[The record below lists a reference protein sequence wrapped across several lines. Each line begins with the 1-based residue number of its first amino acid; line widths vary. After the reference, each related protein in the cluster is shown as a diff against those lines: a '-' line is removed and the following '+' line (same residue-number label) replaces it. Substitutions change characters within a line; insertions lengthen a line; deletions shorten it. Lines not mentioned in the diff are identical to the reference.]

1 VEDTPRTDAARLA
14 EEQKKRSHKTDT
26 KRERGPMTGV
36 YNPLLVCLSLMVAFL
51 ASYTAVELSGG
62 LNALASAKRRPLWL
76 VGGAMSMGLGIWSM
90 HFIGMLAFSLPIAV
104 GYDFSITAASLLLAI
119 SVSLIALATA
129 SRGALSRR
137 RLCAAGTIMG
147 IGVAGMHFTGMHALQ
162 MSPGIEYTIWKVALS
177 VGVAIAASMAALWL
191 AFRLRSPG
199 IENLAVKRLGA
210 AFIMAIAITGMHYL
224 GMSAANFATGSLC
237 LSGEK
242 LDPNWLALI
251 VTATSFAVLVGTLAL
266 LGFHT
271 SSLSISLKRAN
282 RQLHYLG
289 THDALTKLPN
299 RQQLSLRIAQAV
311 DECTRKESAFAVLF
325 IDLDGFKSINDSL
338 GHGVGD
344 DLLQVCAERLCQ
356 DLRRTDMVARLGGD
370 EFVIVVEDVAD
381 ASSAVA
387 VANGVL
393 RRLSEEVVVN
403 GLPLRV
409 SASIG
414 IAFYPRDGG
423 NANELLHSADAAMYA
438 AKQSGRNTFRVFE
451 PQMNHVALKSLILQR
466 DLHRALSDGELSV
479 SFQPKFSVASQS
491 VTGVEALIRWHHP
504 ELGEIPPLEFIP
516 IAERSGLIV
525 EIGDWVLHEVCRNI
539 ALWDAQ
545 GLPALTVAV
554 NLSPIQFNV
563 PDLVARI
570 DALIAEAGVD
580 PCRLMFEITE
590 TTAMQN
596 IENTR
601 CTIEALQSRG
611 YTVAVDDFGTG
622 YSSLGYLQRFKFD
635 QIKIDGSFMRDLGS
649 AGQRG
654 GALLSA
660 VVSLARA
667 LQIEVVAEG
676 VETES
681 QFRTLGELACD
692 QAQGFLLSRPLPA
705 TEFLA
710 FLRCAADRIVVAGTV
725 CAVPAG

>member
-1 VEDTPRTDAARLA
+1 
-14 EEQKKRSHKTDT
+14 
-26 KRERGPMTGV
+26 MTGV

-51 ASYTAVELSGG
+51 ASYTALELSGG
-62 LNALASAKRRPLWL
+62 LNALSSAKRRPLWL
-76 VGGAMSMGLGIWSM
+76 VGGAVSMGLGIWSM

-104 GYDFSITAASLLLAI
+104 GYDFSITAASLFLAI

-137 RLCAAGTIMG
+137 RLCFAGMIMG
-147 IGVAGMHFTGMHALQ
+147 IGVAGMHFTGMHALR
-162 MSPGIEYTIWKVALS
+162 MSPGIEYSIWKVALS
-177 VGVAIAASMAALWL
+177 VGVAIAVSMVALWL
-191 AFRLRSPG
+191 AFTLRTSG
-199 IENLAVKRLGA
+199 IENLVAKRLGA

-224 GMSAANFATGSLC
+224 GMSAANFAAGSVC
-237 LSGEK
+237 LSGAK
-242 LDPNWLALI
+242 LDANWLALV
-251 VTATSFAVLVGTLAL
+251 VTATSFVVLVGTLAM
-266 LGFHT
+266 LGIHT

-299 RQQLSLRIAQAV
+299 RQQLSLRIEQAV
-311 DECTRKESAFAVLF
+311 TESTRRESAFAVLF

-356 DLRRTDMVARLGGD
+356 DLRGTDMVARLGGD
-370 EFVIVVEDVAD
+370 EFVIVVENVAD
-381 ASSAVA
+381 PSSAVA
-387 VANGVL
+387 VGDGVL

-414 IAFYPRDGG
+414 IAFYPRDGR
-423 NANELLHSADAAMYA
+423 NADELLHNADAAMYA

-451 PQMNHVALKSLILQR
+451 PQMNHTALKTLILQR

-525 EIGDWVLHEVCRNI
+525 EIGDWVLREVCRNI

-545 GLPALTVAV
+545 GLPALSVAV

-570 DALIAEAGVD
+570 DALIGAAGVD

-596 IENTR
+596 IEKASG
-601 CTIEALQSRG
+601 TIEALQSRG

-622 YSSLGYLQRFKFD
+622 YSSLGYLQRLRFD
-635 QIKIDGSFMRDLGS
+635 QIKIDGSFMRDLDSG
-649 AGQRG
+649 GQRG

-681 QFRTLGELACD
+681 QFRTLSELACD
-692 QAQGFLLSRPLPA
+692 QVQGFLMSRPLPA
-705 TEFLA
+705 AEFLA
-710 FLRCAADRIVVAGTV
+710 FLRCAAERIAGAGSV
-725 CAVPAG
+725 CATPAA

>member
-1 VEDTPRTDAARLA
+1 
-14 EEQKKRSHKTDT
+14 
-26 KRERGPMTGV
+26 MTGV
-36 YNPLLVCLSLMVAFL
+36 YNPLLVCLSLVVAFL

-76 VGGAMSMGLGIWSM
+76 VGGAMSMGVGIWSM

-104 GYDFSITAASLLLAI
+104 GYDLPTTAASLLLAI
-119 SVSLIALATA
+119 IASLIALATA
-129 SRGALSRR
+129 SRGALSRT

-147 IGVAGMHFTGMHALQ
+147 LGVAAMHFTGMHAMQ
-162 MSPGIEYTIWKVALS
+162 MSPEIEYTMWRVALS
-177 VGVAIAASMAALWL
+177 VVVAIAASMAALWL
-191 AFRLRSPG
+191 AFTLRSSDV
-199 IENLAVKRLGA
+199 ENIVLKRLGA
-210 AFIMAIAITGMHYL
+210 AIIMAFAITGMHYL
-224 GMSAANFATGSLC
+224 GMSAANFAPNSFC
-237 LSGEK
+237 LSGGK
-242 LDPNWLALI
+242 LDANWLALL
-251 VTATSFAVLVGTLAL
+251 VTATSFTMLVGMLAL
-266 LGFHT
+266 LGLRT
-271 SSLSISLKRAN
+271 SRLSLSLRHAN

-299 RQQLSLRIAQAV
+299 RQQLTVRIAQAV
-311 DECTRKESAFAVLF
+311 AEYARRASPFAVLF

-344 DLLQVCAERLCQ
+344 ELLQVCAERLRE
-356 DLRRTDMVARLGGD
+356 DLRQTDLVTRLGGD
-370 EFVIVVEDVAD
+370 EFVIVVENVAE

-393 RRLSEEVVVN
+393 RRLNQEIVIN

-423 NANELLHSADAAMYA
+423 NADELLHSADAAMYA

-451 PQMNHVALKSLILQR
+451 PQMNHTALRSLILQR
-466 DLHRALSDGELSV
+466 DLHRALSDGELSM

-491 VTGVEALIRWHHP
+491 LTGVEALIRWRHP
-504 ELGEIPPLEFIP
+504 ELGDIPPLEFIP
-516 IAERSGLIV
+516 IAERSGHIV
-525 EIGDWVLHEVCRNI
+525 GIGDWVLREVCRNI

-545 GLPALTVAV
+545 GLPAISVAV

-570 DALIAEAGVD
+570 DALIGAAGVQ

-596 IENTR
+596 IERTSG
-601 CTIEALQSRG
+601 TIEALQSRG

-622 YSSLGYLQRFKFD
+622 YSSLGYLQRFRFD
-635 QIKIDGSFMRDLGS
+635 QIKIDGSFIRNLD
-649 AGQRG
+649 ANGQRG
-654 GALLSA
+654 SALLSA
-660 VVSLARA
+660 VVTLARA
-667 LQIEVVAEG
+667 LEVEVVAEG
-676 VETES
+676 VETEF

-692 QAQGFLLSRPLPA
+692 QVQGFLLSRPLPA
-705 TEFLA
+705 ADFVA
-710 FLRCAADRIVVAGTV
+710 FLRRAAERSVATGSV
-725 CAVPAG
+725 

>member
-1 VEDTPRTDAARLA
+1 
-14 EEQKKRSHKTDT
+14 
-26 KRERGPMTGV
+26 MTGV
-36 YNPLLVCLSLMVAFL
+36 YNPLLVCLSLVVAFL

-76 VGGAMSMGLGIWSM
+76 VGGAVSMGLGIWSM

-104 GYDFSITAASLLLAI
+104 GYDFSITAASLFLAI

-137 RLCAAGTIMG
+137 RLYVAGTLMG

-191 AFRLRSPG
+191 AFTLRTSG
-199 IENLAVKRLGA
+199 IENLVVKRLGA

-224 GMSAANFATGSLC
+224 GMSAANFAAGSLC
-237 LSGEK
+237 LSGAK
-242 LDPNWLALI
+242 LDANWLGLV

-311 DECTRKESAFAVLF
+311 AECTRRESAFAVLF

-370 EFVIVVEDVAD
+370 EFVIVVENVAD

-414 IAFYPRDGG
+414 IAFYPSDGR
-423 NANELLHSADAAMYA
+423 NADELLHSADAAMYA

-451 PQMNHVALKSLILQR
+451 PQMNHTALKSLILQR

-491 VTGVEALIRWHHP
+491 LTGVEALIRWHHP

-525 EIGDWVLHEVCRNI
+525 EIGDWVLREVCRNI

-545 GLPALTVAV
+545 GLPAISVAV

-570 DALIAEAGVD
+570 DALIGAAGVD

-596 IENTR
+596 IEKTS

-622 YSSLGYLQRFKFD
+622 YSSLGYLQRFRFD
-635 QIKIDGSFMRDLGS
+635 QIKIDGSFMRDLDS
-649 AGQRG
+649 VGQRG

-681 QFRTLGELACD
+681 QFRTLSELACD
-692 QAQGFLLSRPLPA
+692 QVQGFLLSRPLPA
-705 TEFLA
+705 AEFLA
-710 FLRCAADRIVVAGTV
+710 FLRCAADRIAAAGSV
-725 CAVPAG
+725 CATPAA